1 MIFRM
6 LLLLFAAP
14 FLQACSNLGG
24 AVVSAAQAY
33 YAGKTP
39 PSYASTPLSPQYI
52 YLEVQAPNSS
62 ALMVLAS
69 EHTPAQ
75 GGGLVETWV
84 SASRELLRTRAGFV
98 VGSQGVPNVFESAT
112 LQFNPKGQ
120 VQGMVLNHSGLGM
133 HQVQLNLLPMAL
145 DSIPLKNTALLARAR
160 QVNGLVLQAWRG
172 QLAAQHSNSTASP
185 RLQALNNSL
194 HVVGTHPNTGGLVYG
209 LYCQQ
214 EGQCIEYLRRTA
226 AQNL

>member
-6 LLLLFAAP
+6 LLLIIAAP

-33 YAGKTP
+33 YAGKNP

-69 EHTPAQ
+69 EDQAAQ
-75 GGGLVETWV
+75 GSGTVETWV
-84 SASRELLRTRAGFV
+84 SASQEVLRTRSGFV
-98 VGSQGVPNVFESAT
+98 VGSQGVPNLFESAS
-112 LQFNPKGQ
+112 LQFNPEGQ
-120 VQGMVLNHSGLGM
+120 VQGMVLNNPDVGA
-133 HQVQLNLLPMAL
+133 HQVQLNLLPIAL
-145 DSIPLKNTALLARAR
+145 ETIQFKNTALLARAR
-160 QVNGLVLQAWRG
+160 QVNGLVLRAWRG
-172 QLAAQHSNSTASP
+172 QLGSTITP
-185 RLQALNNSL
+185 RLQVLNNSL
-194 HVVGTHPNTGGLVYG
+194 HVVGTHPGTGGLVYG
-209 LYCQQ
+209 LYCLE